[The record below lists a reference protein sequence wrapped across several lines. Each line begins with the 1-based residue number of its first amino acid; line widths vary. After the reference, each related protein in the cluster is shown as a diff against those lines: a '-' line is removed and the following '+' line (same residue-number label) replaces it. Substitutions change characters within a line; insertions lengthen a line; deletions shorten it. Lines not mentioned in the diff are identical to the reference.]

1 MTPGEIA
8 RRLEDV
14 ARETRDLASNML
26 LREVYNAHQLLIDS
40 RIKSLEEARRTDL
53 SEQAATRRLVLGGV
67 IAFASSIVVQIIV
80 IFVTIATRGG
90 T

>member
-8 RRLEDV
+8 RRLEDI

-26 LREVYNAHQLLIDS
+26 MREVYNAHQLLVDS
-40 RIKSLEEARRTDL
+40 RIKSLEDARRSDL
-53 SEQAATRRLVLGGV
+53 HEQAATRRLVLGGV
-67 IAFASSIVVQIIV
+67 IAFASSVIVQIIV

-90 T
+90 